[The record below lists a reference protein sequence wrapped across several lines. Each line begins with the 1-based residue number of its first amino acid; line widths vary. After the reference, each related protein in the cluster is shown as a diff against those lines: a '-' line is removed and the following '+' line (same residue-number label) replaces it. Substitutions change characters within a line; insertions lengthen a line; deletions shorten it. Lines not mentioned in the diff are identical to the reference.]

1 MRRKPNIL
9 ITGTPGV
16 GKSKLCEELIR
27 SGLDMEWIEVGQ
39 VAKQCNCYSGYD
51 EDLECHILD
60 EDKVL
65 DELESRMEE
74 GGKII
79 DYHGCDFFPER
90 WFDVVFVLRTNN
102 TLLFDRL
109 EKRGYSTKKLQK
121 NIECEIFQTLL
132 EEAMESYD
140 NNIVNE
146 LRNET
151 FADMERNISQISA
164 WVNQW
169 IKDNVNK

>member
-1 MRRKPNIL
+1 LTVSDTVYIIPIN
-9 ITGTPGV
+9 
-16 GKSKLCEELIR
+16 KLKNSLFVSCF
-27 SGLDMEWIEVGQ
+27 
-39 VAKQCNCYSGYD
+39 
-51 EDLECHILD
+51 
-60 EDKVL
+60 
-65 DELESRMEE
+65 
-74 GGKII
+74 
-79 DYHGCDFFPER
+79 DF
-90 WFDVVFVLRTNN
+90 
-102 TLLFDRL
+102 
-109 EKRGYSTKKLQK
+109 RGYSSKKLQN

-151 FADMERNISQISA
+151 YADMERNITQISA